1 MKYSKSNRIR
11 IGLLCKQPE
20 RVERFLKKNNFV
32 STVIVDNYSLD
43 GNSRIDAIFVDELPE
58 ESGPNNLGNIPIIFL
73 AKETSQAYQ
82 ALKIGVVDMILAPYK
97 QESFDDAIL
106 KIMNYLKG
114 QFLEKLDQM
123 KGSVAYPR
131 IDGIYLQFRSIKNC
145 IVTLDFRKITF
156 CKADGN
162 LTYIFVSGK
171 RKGIGDFPI
180 SHLAKVLLDYG
191 FVQIHRKYIVNPDF
205 IEDLINSGQ
214 ARRYVKLIGHEEI
227 LPIARRKWKD
237 FKQIFEKR
245 DHL

>member
-1 MKYSKSNRIR
+1 MKYTKSNRIR

-32 STVIVDNYSLD
+32 STVILDDYSPD

-58 ESGPNNLGNIPIIFL
+58 QSGPNNLGNIPIIFL

-82 ALKIGVVDMILAPYK
+82 ALKMGVVDMILAPYK

-114 QFLEKLDQM
+114 QFLEKLEQVKD
-123 KGSVAYPR
+123 SVAYPR
-131 IDGIYLQFRSIKNC
+131 IDGIYLQFRSIKKG
-145 IVTLDFRKITF
+145 IVSVDFRKITV
-156 CKADGN
+156 CEADGN
-162 LTYIFVSGK
+162 LTYIYVLGS
-171 RKGIGDFPI
+171 RKGIGDFPV
-180 SHLAKVLLDYG
+180 SHLARVLLDYG
-191 FVQIHRKYIVNPDF
+191 FVQIHRKYLVNPDF
-205 IEDLINSGQ
+205 IENLINLGQ
-214 ARRYVKLIGHEEI
+214 GRRHIKVVGHEEI

-237 FKQIFEKR
+237 FKQVFEKR